1 MYEFI
6 GHGSSNMT
14 SLQGYYVATYD
25 QLVSIFGEPT
35 YNTTSGDDKV
45 DAEWDLIFW
54 HEAPTVRTMAVTIYN
69 WKDYDGGARARSGDK
84 YEWHI
89 GGHDRH
95 AVWAVE
101 HILNEAL
108 EPEEVA

>member
-25 QLVSIFGEPT
+25 ELVSILGEPT

-45 DAEWDLIFW
+45 DVEWDLEIW
-54 HEAPTVRTMAVTIYN
+54 DAVSDSTVVATIYN
-69 WKDYDGGARARSGDK
+69 WKDYDGGVRARSGVK

-89 GGHDRH
+89 GGTGRN

-101 HILNEAL
+101 HILNEVL
-108 EPEEVA
+108 EPEAVA

>member
-1 MYEFI
+1 MYELI

-25 QLVSIFGEPT
+25 ELVSVFGEPT

-45 DAEWDLIFW
+45 DVEWDLEFW
-54 HEAPTVRTMAVTIYN
+54 DACTDSTVVATIYN
-69 WKDYDGGARARSGDK
+69 WKDYDGGVRARSGVK

-89 GGHDRH
+89 GGTGRN

-101 HILNEAL
+101 HILNEVL
-108 EPEEVA
+108 EPEAVA

>member
-1 MYEFI
+1 MYELI

-14 SLQGYYVATYD
+14 SLQGYYAATYD
-25 QLVSIFGEPT
+25 QLVSILGEPT
-35 YNTTSGDDKV
+35 YSDTSGDGKV
-45 DAEWDLIFW
+45 DVEWDLEIW
-54 HEAPTVRTMAVTIYN
+54 DATTDSTIVATIYN
-69 WKDYDGGARARSGDK
+69 WKDYDGGARARSGKK

-89 GGHDRH
+89 GGHGRN

-101 HILNEAL
+101 HILNEVL